1 MYEPGTS
8 SIKTYRYLRLAMVA
22 MIGLLAVSLAIEWWE
37 TGRSCLQTSISAYY
51 YTPVAAIFV
60 GTLITIGICMVAL
73 KGNTEREDVL
83 LNVAG
88 MLAPVVALVP
98 TPGKGTC
105 HSAPVTLSDTAANVG
120 NNMLAV
126 IIVAALC
133 LLITGYILFR
143 TTRELKYV
151 AGFTIAGLIIAGAV
165 AWFFLNRDGFIT
177 GAHYTAAVAM
187 FVCIVGVVLLN
198 AYQFGRKT
206 SNQTG
211 SKPPA
216 PNRYFTIAVAMV
228 AGPLLMWLAD
238 LVWGWDHAVLWIE
251 GLLIALFALFW
262 LIQTQELWNEGVR
275 EEIPAEP
282 AAAESAAAQPDEL
295 NVT

>member
-1 MYEPGTS
+1 MDEQSTS
-8 SIKTYRYLRLAMVA
+8 AIKTYRYLRLAMVA
-22 MIGLLAVSLAIEWWE
+22 MIGLLAVSLVIEWWK

-73 KGNTEREDVL
+73 KGNSEREDVL

-105 HSAPVTLSDTAANVG
+105 HSAAVTLSDTRANVG
-120 NNMLAV
+120 NNMLALMV
-126 IIVAALC
+126 VAAVC

-143 TTRELKYV
+143 TAPEFKYLAGLAV
-151 AGFTIAGLIIAGAV
+151 AGIIIVGAIGC
-165 AWFFLNRDGFIT
+165 FFLNRDGLIKV
-177 GAHYTAAVAM
+177 AHYSAAVAM

-198 AYQFGRKT
+198 AYQFGRKAT
-206 SNQTG
+206 GQTG
-211 SKPPA
+211 SKPPP

-228 AGPLLMWLAD
+228 AGPVLMWLAD

-251 GLLIALFALFW
+251 GLLIVLFALFW

-275 EEIPAEP
+275 EEIPAPQAEAQSNQLNP
-282 AAAESAAAQPDEL
+282 A
-295 NVT
+295 

>member
-1 MYEPGTS
+1 MDEPGTS

-22 MIGLLAVSLAIEWWE
+22 MIGLLAVSLVIEWWK

-51 YTPVAAIFV
+51 YTPVSAIFV

-98 TPGKGTC
+98 TPGKGIC
-105 HSAPVTLSDTAANVG
+105 RSVPVTLSDTPANIG
-120 NNMLAV
+120 NNMLAL
-126 IIVAALC
+126 IIVAAPC
-133 LLITGYILFR
+133 LLITGYALFR
-143 TTRELKYV
+143 THTEFKYLAGFSV
-151 AGFTIAGLIIAGAV
+151 AGLVLTGGIV
-165 AWFFLNRDGFIT
+165 WFFSNRDGFIT

-198 AYQFGRKT
+198 AYQFSRKT
-206 SNQTG
+206 ADQSV
-211 SKPPA
+211 SSPPA

-228 AGPLLMWLAD
+228 VGPLLMWLANVLWD
-238 LVWGWDHAVLWIE
+238 WDHAVLWIE
-251 GLLIALFALFW
+251 GLLIVLFALFW
-262 LIQTQELWNEGVR
+262 LIQTEELWNEGVR
-275 EEIPAEP
+275 KEIPAAKLPEQLNP
-282 AAAESAAAQPDEL
+282 A
-295 NVT
+295 